1 MIFRADSAGRFFWA
15 GPPLTCAIGRSG
27 MRPAADKREGDGA
40 SPLGVW
46 PLRQALYR
54 PDRGPAPATRLP
66 LRPISPDDGWC
77 DDPAH
82 PAYNRLVQRPFAASH
97 EILWREDGLYDLVV
111 VLGHNDEPPVAPLG
125 SAIFLHLAR
134 PDYAP
139 TEGCI
144 ALSRPDLEAVLA
156 AAGPGDALEIAAAP
170 ATD

>member
-1 MIFRADSAGRFFWA
+1 
-15 GPPLTCAIGRSG
+15 

-46 PLRQALYR
+46 PLRYVLYR
-54 PDRGPAPATRLP
+54 PDRAPAPRTKLDV
-66 LRPISPDDGWC
+66 RPIRQDDGWC

-82 PAYNRLVQRPFAASH
+82 PAYNQPVQRPFAASH
-97 EILWREDGLYDLVV
+97 EALWREDGLYDLVV
-111 VLGHNDEPPVAPLG
+111 VLGHNDDPPIAPLG
-125 SAIFLHLAR
+125 SAIFLHLAK

-156 AAGPGDALEIAAAP
+156 AAVAGDALEIAAAP
-170 ATD
+170 PTD